1 MTENV
6 PTFTELTSVYG
17 VDGTPAAQERYAWLS
32 DGFTERFGSR
42 PALFARSPGRVNLIG
57 EHIDYEGYAVLPM
70 AIRQDTVVAIK
81 QGGDD
86 LTISNMDETKY
97 PTATF
102 SIDPKQRVDL
112 EHHTWAN
119 YFLAAYKGVFEYLE
133 KQGKVPAPV
142 GLQVMLHGQVPTGSG
157 LSSSAA
163 FVCSSSLAVLAT
175 LGISVTKSGPAPE
188 GLCTCC
194 AGAGLSSSSAFVC
207 VAALALLAAFDVG
220 NQSKTDVAE
229 FTTTCE
235 RYVGTESGGMD
246 QAISMMGMPQIAKL
260 IEFNPIRASDVVLP
274 EGAVFVIAN
283 SLTVSN
289 KAETAAGRYNM
300 RVVEC
305 KLAAAVLAVTL
316 GMSKEKAI
324 GVRILKE
331 VEELAVSKLDKS
343 KQSASDAPC
352 QAAKHF
358 LHEAPYEQAEI
369 EGLLGTSLT
378 KLFEDN
384 PSQQRSIPVA
394 AKAGGFKLQQ
404 RTLHVFAEA
413 QRVRDFQKVCN
424 NAELSQDDKLKQL
437 GDYMDASQA
446 SCRDLYE
453 CSCEELDTLIAEC
466 KKQGALGSRLTG
478 AGWGGCTVSLI
489 KQADAAHFI
498 TAIKSNYFEKC
509 IKDGKVKSDQL
520 EEVIFASKPASGGA
534 IIKLQM

>member
-1 MTENV
+1 MAENV
-6 PTFTELTSVYG
+6 PTFTELTSIYG
-17 VDGTPAAQERYAWLS
+17 VDGTPAARERYAWLS

-81 QGGDD
+81 QGGDN
-86 LTISNMDETKY
+86 LTISNMDETQY

-133 KQGKVPAPV
+133 KQGKAPAPV
-142 GLQVMLHGQVPTGSG
+142 GLQVMLHGQVPT
-157 LSSSAA
+157 
-163 FVCSSSLAVLAT
+163 
-175 LGISVTKSGPAPE
+175 
-188 GLCTCC
+188 
-194 AGAGLSSSSAFVC
+194 GAGLSSSSAFVC
-207 VAALALLAAFDVG
+207 VAALALLAAFG
-220 NQSKTDVAE
+220 LGHQSKTDVAE

-331 VEELAVSKLDKS
+331 VEDLAVSKLDKS

-352 QAAKHF
+352 QAAKQF

-424 NAELSQDDKLKQL
+424 NAELSQNDKLKQL

-453 CSCEELDTLIAEC
+453 CSCEELNTLIAEC

-509 IKDGKVKSDQL
+509 IKEGKVKSDQL